1 MDVIVIRKNNKEIG
15 RLVPSKRTLLIGR
28 SPICDLVL
36 RTQEM
41 RPMHF
46 LIEWIGEGE
55 FKPNEGFWSLVD
67 ISKSAAD
74 SQSKDF
80 SGEATILQ
88 KDPTSYQDFEFLIA
102 KDELAETAVSKG
114 VISRSMDFEADKQS
128 TVTSGRAM
136 VLELIT
142 YDRRNDVVTNVNH
155 FDRDLLARGL
165 RILTLPKLS
174 FTLPPNQNNV
184 LVVENLGETNLIDA
198 FNRSEKISGQFK
210 GYGKKIEIT
219 PGDFISFMTAE
230 TAYYLRWVPKVEFV
244 PPPRVWTKDPAILTL
259 LGTFF
264 FIGITATLMSQV
276 KVPESEE
283 IPQPQRVARIEV
295 AAPPPE
301 VTPPPPPPPPVAPP
315 EEEVKQAEPEPVVKE
330 EPKPTPKVS
339 SSDDQNKSKK
349 NDTAK
354 MEKTPTP
361 AQGDPKQAT
370 VKNTDKKKTNP
381 GLDQPAPIKDVNTV
395 GLLSKLKGGK
405 KSNDRLSAE
414 QVVNRGRPT
423 DSSVGETG
431 RVTLNQAPMGQ
442 IGTSKNKGSSS
453 NDEGPGLAA
462 ASTTLK
468 SNKAAE
474 GPSVGG
480 LAGPRGKGKFGGEG
494 ALGTPKGSGSGGFGL
509 DVQTMEVSGGLTKE
523 DIRKALRDNQ
533 RAIRNC
539 YERALLSKS
548 HLEGRLGLRWKINP
562 SGGVDSISIQSTTVG
577 MPSLENCVLEVV
589 RKIIFPQ
596 APNKM
601 PTTVIYPFV
610 FTPKRN

>member
-1 MDVIVIRKNNKEIG
+1 
-15 RLVPSKRTLLIGR
+15 
-28 SPICDLVL
+28 
-36 RTQEM
+36 
-41 RPMHF
+41 MHF
-46 LIEWIGEGE
+46 LIEWVGEGD
-55 FKPNEGFWSLVD
+55 FKPQEGFWSLVD
-67 ISKSAAD
+67 ISKSTD
-74 SQSKDF
+74 SQDKGF

-88 KDPTSYQDFEFLIA
+88 KDPTDYQGFEFLMA
-102 KDELAETAVSKG
+102 KDDLAETAVSKG
-114 VISRSMDFEADKQS
+114 VLSRSMDFEAEKQTTMS
-128 TVTSGRAM
+128 SGRDM

-155 FDRDLLARGL
+155 FDRELLARGL
-165 RILTLPKLS
+165 RVVTLPKLA
-174 FTLPPNQNNV
+174 FTLTPNQNNI
-184 LVVENLGETNLIDA
+184 LGVENLGETNLVEA
-198 FNRSEKISGQFK
+198 FNRSEKISNSFK
-210 GYGKKIEIT
+210 GYGKKLEIA
-219 PGDFISFMTAE
+219 PGDFISFLTAE
-230 TAYYLRWVPKVEFV
+230 SAYYFRWVPKVEFV

-259 LGTFF
+259 LGVFF

-276 KVPESEE
+276 KVPEPEA
-283 IPQPQRVARIEV
+283 IPEPQRIAKIEI
-295 AAPPPE
+295 AAPPSEPQ
-301 VTPPPPPPPPVAPP
+301 PPPPPPPSQAPT
-315 EEEVKQAEPEPVVKE
+315 EEVKTEPEPVAETVE
-330 EPKPTPKVS
+330 EKKPVAKNSSANEEQKTKKSEAANVDRNPQPPK
-339 SSDDQNKSKK
+339 
-349 NDTAK
+349 
-354 MEKTPTP
+354 
-361 AQGDPKQAT
+361 GDPKQAT
-370 VKNTDKKKTNP
+370 VKNSDKKDNRA
-381 GLDQPAPIKDVNTV
+381 GLDQPAPVKDVNTV

-431 RVTLNQAPMGQ
+431 RVTLNQAPLGQ
-442 IGTSKNKGSSS
+442 IGASKNKGSSS
-453 NDEGPGLAA
+453 NDEGAGLAA

-494 ALGTPKGSGSGGFGL
+494 SLGNPNGGSGGLGL
-509 DVQTMEVSGGLTKE
+509 DAQTMEVSGGLTKE
-523 DIRKALRDNQ
+523 DIRKSLRDNQ

-562 SGGVDSISIQSTTVG
+562 TGSVESISIQNTTVG

-589 RKIIFPQ
+589 RRIIFPQ